1 MVWLSAYPTAI
12 TQRPSTVFWP
22 KMNFS
27 NGHLTAPCKSVWMR
41 SKTAMLSTTGARSL
55 IGLGSL
61 IVPSIWFKFS
71 NLPAVLYPV
80 ALFIISAD
88 PSFRFGICT
97 GITTTLPL
105 QKSIACQGLRLH
117 HYTPPPRCQTCQSTI
132 FHWMGLLCMSS
143 AKSRRPTTWT
153 VSGLSAIWW
162 LLDLL
167 LYPCQPHSLYRV
179 FQSKVAS
186 SADSWALASVCCCTI
201 TSSLWIRRYGVC
213 ALGPVA
219 CNLN

>member
-1 MVWLSAYPTAI
+1 MSHSMTVAWTGSVTTSLDSNLPMVWLSAYPTAI
-12 TQRPSTVFWP
+12 TQRPSTVCWP
-22 KMNFS
+22 KMNLS

-80 ALFIISAD
+80 SLLIISAD

-132 FHWMGLLCMSS
+132 FH
-143 AKSRRPTTWT
+143 
-153 VSGLSAIWW
+153 
-162 LLDLL
+162 
-167 LYPCQPHSLYRV
+167 
-179 FQSKVAS
+179 
-186 SADSWALASVCCCTI
+186 
-201 TSSLWIRRYGVC
+201 
-213 ALGPVA
+213 
-219 CNLN
+219 